1 MYPSSKQ
8 ITIYARL
15 GTCQSVWM
23 TVWYAYQT
31 EKRNKHI
38 KENCSPSWLYLQD
51 YTGMHGQQNIKIV
64 TTIHKKNL
72 SEDGA
77 ISAETSR
84 RKGDNTYILLL
95 MYILL
100 VYYRHNL

>member
-64 TTIHKKNL
+64 TSIHKKK